1 MFILHQVQHLRSNE
15 AEVAQLRGLTNEQ
28 KESIDSLTNQIEE
41 LKERLDEETNKLEE
55 SLQKIEKITF
65 KYAQ

>member
-1 MFILHQVQHLRSNE
+1 MNQVQHLRSNE

-28 KESIDSLTNQIEE
+28 SESINSLTEQIEE
-41 LKERLDEETNKLEE
+41 LKERLEEETGKLAE

-65 KYAQ
+65 KYTQ